1 MGVTAGGIRSRSNVV
16 DLYNIASGS
25 NAFSITTSM
34 IASTTAAPSTSA
46 PSLEHP
52 KVVLTLTGSISTFG
66 EGSARRAAFVSGLAA
81 VLRIT
86 ENQIVIVSVTE
97 GSVIVELGFVRLGGV
112 HPSPADVVL
121 RLKSAAASG
130 ELEQFGVTEL
140 SVGQEVVFTTSSET
154 GVDVGVAVGA
164 SVGGVMCVVLL
175 VAAVWRL
182 RKYLSQVHSCSTL
195 VRGFVPC
202 S

>member
-1 MGVTAGGIRSRSNVV
+1 MFNAV
-16 DLYNIASGS
+16 DLYNMH
-25 NAFSITTSM
+25 NMKSI
-34 IASTTAAPSTSA
+34 STSA

-52 KVVLTLTGSISTFG
+52 KVVLKLTGSISTFG

-81 VLRIT
+81 VLRIS

-140 SVGQEVVFTTSSET
+140 SVGQEAHRVHDEQRDRCRCGCCGGRVCGWRHMRRSACGCRVALAEIHIPGTQLQHARAGVCSLHLISFEGAGTSRPYSRIRQE
-154 GVDVGVAVGA
+154 D
-164 SVGGVMCVVLL
+164 
-175 VAAVWRL
+175 
-182 RKYLSQVHSCSTL
+182 
-195 VRGFVPC
+195 
-202 S
+202 

>member
-1 MGVTAGGIRSRSNVV
+1 M
-16 DLYNIASGS
+16 
-25 NAFSITTSM
+25 
-34 IASTTAAPSTSA
+34 
-46 PSLEHP
+46 
-52 KVVLTLTGSISTFG
+52 
-66 EGSARRAAFVSGLAA
+66 SGLAA
-81 VLRIT
+81 VLRIS
-86 ENQIVIVSVTE
+86 ESQIVIVSVTE

-112 HPSPADVVL
+112 QPSPADVVL

-130 ELEQFGVTEL
+130 ELEQFGLTEL

-175 VAAVWRL
+175 VAAVWRW
-182 RKYLSQVHSCSTL
+182 RKYISQVHSCSTL
-195 VRGFVPC
+195 VRGFARC

>member
-1 MGVTAGGIRSRSNVV
+1 
-16 DLYNIASGS
+16 
-25 NAFSITTSM
+25 
-34 IASTTAAPSTSA
+34 
-46 PSLEHP
+46 
-52 KVVLTLTGSISTFG
+52 
-66 EGSARRAAFVSGLAA
+66 VSGLAA
-81 VLRIT
+81 VLRIS

-130 ELEQFGVTEL
+130 ELEQLEVTEL
-140 SVGQEVVFTTSSET
+140 SVGQEVVLTTSSGT

-175 VAAVWRL
+175 AAAVWRW
-182 RKYLSQVHSCSTL
+182 RIYLSQVHSCSLL
-195 VRGFVPC
+195 VQAFV